1 MTDPHP
7 PRSAAHADHDPLLV
21 AAAVDRG
28 AHLPPAL
35 AACPDCAALHA
46 ELVTLAAAVPSAALP
61 ARPRTYTLSQA
72 DADRLRAPAW
82 RRWLGSIGTS
92 RDAITRPLALGFTTI
107 GLAGLLVATV
117 PGALSSGGA
126 AGAGGAAQYAPA
138 EAPATGELAAPAAAS
153 ADTGAIDISA
163 APELQGSEDGSGVF
177 SGADDGD
184 AAKSADPGSRTTTGD
199 DSADQLAIQDDA
211 PALSGLFAVAGFL
224 LIAGLGLFGLRW
236 TARRLGDG

>member
-1 MTDPHP
+1 MADQAGPP

-126 AGAGGAAQYAPA
+126 AGA
-138 EAPATGELAAPAAAS
+138 ATERYESIQVAAPAASSGPNDLAGAPAPGAATS
-153 ADTGAIDISA
+153 GDGEATDGGTGILETPATVQLA
-163 APELQGSEDGSGVF
+163 APPDPMVVASVALM
-177 SGADDGD
+177 GAG
-184 AAKSADPGSRTTTGD
+184 
-199 DSADQLAIQDDA
+199 LA
-211 PALSGLFAVAGFL
+211 LFVVRRVAGR
-224 LIAGLGLFGLRW
+224 GNRPSDEPVSPP
-236 TARRLGDG
+236 T